1 MDLEQFRRAYMHMEG
16 VTNTP
21 GNFVKRSS
29 RLVESVVNIPGAIKR
44 DVDESKMNAKIK
56 KDILNDIRENG
67 GKNFD
72 AETFSDLV
80 KSGAARPSHTG
91 AAMEQLGHSAAAMG
105 KSANELMQTSAT
117 IVGGKRSDMYDGQDL
132 EKGIGFAIDA
142 EQAIRKPLR
151 LSNKAL
157 KNAINI
163 GMMTGATIRA
173 FRDHDMKEKVKDIT
187 KTKTKDMEMP
197 DIGGEDR

>member
-1 MDLEQFRRAYMHMEG
+1 
-16 VTNTP
+16 
-21 GNFVKRSS
+21 
-29 RLVESVVNIPGAIKR
+29 
-44 DVDESKMNAKIK
+44 
-56 KDILNDIRENG
+56 
-67 GKNFD
+67 
-72 AETFSDLV
+72 
-80 KSGAARPSHTG
+80 
-91 AAMEQLGHSAAAMG
+91 
-105 KSANELMQTSAT
+105 
-117 IVGGKRSDMYDGQDL
+117 MYDGQDL
-132 EKGIGFAIDA
+132 EKGMGFAIDA

-163 GMMTGATIRA
+163 GMMTGATVRA

>member
-1 MDLEQFRRAYMHMEG
+1 
-16 VTNTP
+16 
-21 GNFVKRSS
+21 
-29 RLVESVVNIPGAIKR
+29 
-44 DVDESKMNAKIK
+44 MNAKIK

-67 GKNFD
+67 DKNFD

-132 EKGIGFAIDA
+132 EKGMGFAIDA

-163 GMMTGATIRA
+163 GMMTGATVRA

>member
-1 MDLEQFRRAYMHMEG
+1 
-16 VTNTP
+16 
-21 GNFVKRSS
+21 
-29 RLVESVVNIPGAIKR
+29 
-44 DVDESKMNAKIK
+44 
-56 KDILNDIRENG
+56 
-67 GKNFD
+67 
-72 AETFSDLV
+72 
-80 KSGAARPSHTG
+80 
-91 AAMEQLGHSAAAMG
+91 MEQLGHSAAAMG
-105 KSANELMQTSAT
+105 KSANELMQTSAA
-117 IVGGKRSDMYDGQDL
+117 IAGGKRSDMYDGQDL
-132 EKGIGFAIDA
+132 EKGMGFAIDA

-151 LSNKAL
+151 LSNKYQIFRMVQSTL

>member
-21 GNFVKRSS
+21 GNFVKRGS

-67 GKNFD
+67 DKNFD

-91 AAMEQLGHSAAAMG
+91 AASAAAMG

-132 EKGIGFAIDA
+132 EKGMGFAIDA

-163 GMMTGATIRA
+163 GMMTGATVRA

>member
-21 GNFVKRSS
+21 GNFVKRGS

-44 DVDESKMNAKIK
+44 DVDESK
-56 KDILNDIRENG
+56 ENG
-67 GKNFD
+67 DKNFD

-132 EKGIGFAIDA
+132 EKGMGFAIDA

>member
-21 GNFVKRSS
+21 GNFVKRGS

-105 KSANELMQTSAT
+105 KSANELMQTSAA
-117 IVGGKRSDMYDGQDL
+117 IAGGKRSDMYDGQDL
-132 EKGIGFAIDA
+132 EKGMGFAIDA
-142 EQAIRKPLR
+142 EQAIR

>member
-91 AAMEQLGHSAAAMG
+91 AAMEQLGHFRFCHGRPFAYAAR
-105 KSANELMQTSAT
+105 
-117 IVGGKRSDMYDGQDL
+117 V
-132 EKGIGFAIDA
+132 
-142 EQAIRKPLR
+142 
-151 LSNKAL
+151 
-157 KNAINI
+157 
-163 GMMTGATIRA
+163 
-173 FRDHDMKEKVKDIT
+173 
-187 KTKTKDMEMP
+187 
-197 DIGGEDR
+197 

>member
-1 MDLEQFRRAYMHMEG
+1 
-16 VTNTP
+16 
-21 GNFVKRSS
+21 
-29 RLVESVVNIPGAIKR
+29 
-44 DVDESKMNAKIK
+44 MNAKIK

-67 GKNFD
+67 DKNFD

-117 IVGGKRSDMYDGQDL
+117 IVGGKRSGQDL
-132 EKGIGFAIDA
+132 EKGMGFAIDA

-163 GMMTGATIRA
+163 GMMTGATVRA

>member
-21 GNFVKRSS
+21 GNFVKRGS

-56 KDILNDIRENG
+56 KDTLNDIR
-67 GKNFD
+67 
-72 AETFSDLV
+72 
-80 KSGAARPSHTG
+80 AARPSHTG

-132 EKGIGFAIDA
+132 EKGMGFAIDA

-163 GMMTGATIRA
+163 GMMTGATVRA